1 MLLVALLYLICA
13 STFTISKAALAVSEP
28 IFYTGVRMLAAGVLF
43 LFYYWWQRGSFKIKR
58 EHYPLFLG
66 GVGVYIFGSYVAD
79 NVALKYVCTAKACFF
94 YNLSPFITALFS
106 YWIFRERMTFK
117 KWLGMGIGFLG
128 FVPMLIQQECLP
140 STVRGW
146 PELLLLIAVVCSV
159 YGWIIVRQLVKT
171 HGYSPALVNG
181 ISMTGGGALAL
192 VTSWF
197 LETWQPIPVTD
208 GKQFLIY
215 TLMIMVVSNLIFS
228 TMYTN
233 LLKVYTATF
242 LSFAGFTAP
251 MFAGV
256 LGWFFLGE
264 RPAWDILPS
273 TILVLFGLY
282 IFYKEELK
290 QGYLAA

>member
-1 MLLVALLYLICA
+1 MVLVALLYLICA

-28 IFYTGVRMLAAGVLF
+28 IFYTGVRMLTAGLLF
-43 LFYYWWQRGSFKIKR
+43 LLYHWVKHRKWGIKR

-66 GVGVYIFGSYVAD
+66 GVGVYIFGAYVAD
-79 NVALKYVCTAKACFF
+79 NVALKYLCTAKACFF

-106 YWIFRERMTFK
+106 YWFFKERMTFK

-128 FVPMLIQQECLP
+128 FVPMLMQGECEAT
-140 STVRGW
+140 TVRGW
-146 PELLLLIAVVCSV
+146 PEFLLLIAVICSV

-171 HGYSPALVNG
+171 HGYSSEIVNG
-181 ISMTGGGALAL
+181 ISMAGGGLLAL
-192 VTSWF
+192 GASTLF
-197 LETWQPIPVTD
+197 ETWQPVPVSD
-208 GKQFLIY
+208 WHQFILY
-215 TLMIMVVSNLIFS
+215 TVLIMVVSNLIFS

-251 MFAGV
+251 LFAAF
-256 LGWFFLGE
+256 LGWLFLGE
-264 RPAWDILPS
+264 QAAWDIVPS

-282 IFYKEELK
+282 IFYKEELR
-290 QGYLAA
+290 QGYLAV